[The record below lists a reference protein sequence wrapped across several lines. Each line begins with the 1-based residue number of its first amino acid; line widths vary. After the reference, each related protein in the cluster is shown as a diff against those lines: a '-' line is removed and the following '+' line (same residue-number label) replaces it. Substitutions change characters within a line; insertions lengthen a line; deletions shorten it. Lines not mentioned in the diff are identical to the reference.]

1 MYTEKFTSPASYE
14 FFFHQPRPQT
24 FIQGD
29 ALCDTEVSLTALQKQ
44 KRKCN
49 EIKLLLHLEIQP
61 ELSKIIFLE
70 SLFIHKNKIKIFF
83 REALPL

>member
-1 MYTEKFTSPASYE
+1 MS
-14 FFFHQPRPQT
+14 FFFIRPAPKPLFKGMHCVTQ
-24 FIQGD
+24 
-29 ALCDTEVSLTALQKQ
+29 VSLTALQKQ

-70 SLFIHKNKIKIFF
+70 SLFLHKNKIKIFF